1 MRARRQSGRS
11 WTTCRAD
18 DACGGPAFADFVR
31 SLIETGTS
39 PSLME
44 AIRGRLAAL
53 RIPAYDAFL
62 PEIMDL
68 IGWHRRKI
76 ERLPQPTQ

>member
-1 MRARRQSGRS
+1 MRARRRSGRS

-18 DACGGPAFADFVR
+18 DACGRPEFAGFVS
-31 SLIETGTS
+31 SLKETGIS
-39 PSLME
+39 PSFME
-44 AIRGRLAAL
+44 TIRGRFAEL
-53 RIPAYDAFL
+53 RIPAYDPFS

-76 ERLPQPTQ
+76 QRLPQPTQ

>member
-1 MRARRQSGRS
+1 MRARRGSGRS
-11 WTTCRAD
+11 RTTYRAD
-18 DACGGPAFADFVR
+18 VACGGPEFAGFVS

-76 ERLPQPTQ
+76 DRLPQPTQ

>member
-1 MRARRQSGRS
+1 MS
-11 WTTCRAD
+11 
-18 DACGGPAFADFVR
+18 

-44 AIRGRLAAL
+44 AIRSRLAAL
-53 RIPAYDAFL
+53 RIPAYDAFS

-76 ERLPQPTQ
+76 QRLPQPTQ